1 MLHDPVVLLGP
12 PCLEPAW
19 RQETSFFF
27 SQLLYLLPASMRTQP
42 DFFYCLL
49 LDLVM
54 PFLKIEMQGLAAQS
68 HQLTLAGSHR
78 RLLIF
83 EAGLALLAG
92 SSPTWRILL
101 EILEKD
107 CATYVPYQNL

>member
-1 MLHDPVVLLGP
+1 MK
-12 PCLEPAW
+12 
-19 RQETSFFF
+19 
-27 SQLLYLLPASMRTQP
+27 TQP

-54 PFLKIEMQGLAAQS
+54 PFLKIAMQVRAAQS
-68 HQLTLAGSHR
+68 RQLTVAGIHR

-83 EAGLALLAG
+83 AAGLALLAG

-101 EILEKD
+101 EKHCVIYLS
-107 CATYVPYQNL
+107 YQNL

>member
-1 MLHDPVVLLGP
+1 
-12 PCLEPAW
+12 
-19 RQETSFFF
+19 
-27 SQLLYLLPASMRTQP
+27 MRTQP

-54 PFLKIEMQGLAAQS
+54 PSIIPFLKIEMQVLAAQS

-107 CATYVPYQNL
+107 YATHVPYPNL